1 MKNWKSLLKAD
12 PTEWLLE
19 DNNPSVKYFSLR
31 WLIGK
36 PENDVEVVSAS
47 QAIAQSE
54 PVKVLLRR
62 QRPEGYW
69 GTDTRPHHGTRRNL
83 LLLKWLG
90 YQGDEGVKKAMDYR
104 INGCLKEDGTYGIEL
119 KGRTVEL
126 PCHGADL
133 LGQMLWFGYKGD
145 QRALKLLG
153 WLVQIQ
159 GEDGVW
165 PCVSKLRP
173 FSCLWAT
180 ADVLRVYRDLPVE
193 WLTPQIVESQRLAIE
208 QFLNSKLY
216 QYGKAKPSP
225 RWFEFGFPLQWDSD
239 ILEVLGL
246 LAPYISPDEERIQAG
261 LRFVLEKQDGAG
273 RWPCEKHPKGG
284 GWMKKFIDFDEIGQP
299 SKWVTLH
306 AMKMLKALYEEKAD

>member
-104 INGCLKEDGTYGIEL
+104 INGCLKEDGTYGIDL

-193 WLTPQIVESQRLAIE
+193 WLTPQIVESQRLSIE